1 MSKKVMKKIV
11 SIEKQELSAEK
22 VELSSIDDL
31 KSLEKE
37 YFKTFDTVR
46 DVRRIGVELKKK
58 AQSGISDLNK
68 IENKIKQELNLF
80 EQKAKDLGVDVKGVK
95 EYQSLNQIVKDNIPE
110 YMRIFKQAL
119 KVDTL

>member
-1 MSKKVMKKIV
+1 MGKIAQ
-11 SIEKQELSAEK
+11 INKEELSAQK
-22 VELSSIDDL
+22 VELGSVDDL

-37 YFKTFDTVR
+37 YFKTFDTLR

-95 EYQSLNQIVKDNIPE
+95 EYQSLNRIVKDDIPE
-110 YMRIFKQAL
+110 YMRIFKQVL